1 MKRDNRNRE
10 LVIQRR
16 TETQEAV
23 YGTATVTWT
32 DLATVWAEV
41 QDILPSRAERVAEGI
56 DIARRPCRVRML
68 YRDDVTTD
76 MRFKLPGRGGNEAD
90 RILQIIAGPA
100 ELGFRERVEFVAEE
114 LSTGGQEP

>member
-1 MKRDNRNRE
+1 MNIGAMNRE
-10 LVIQRR
+10 VVIQRR
-16 TETQEAV
+16 TETQDPI
-23 YGTATVTWT
+23 YGTAIVTWA

-56 DIARRPCRVRML
+56 DIARRPARVRML

-76 MRFKLPGRGGNEAD
+76 MRFKVLGRGGSEAD
-90 RILQIIAGPA
+90 RVMQIIAGPA

-114 LSTGGQEP
+114 LTTGGQEP